1 MSFRRLAPRHW
12 LATLLLSGALVLGT
26 GMLRGES
33 SVDGYFEL
41 KDSRQ
46 VLSDTVERL
55 RKENAE
61 LSEEI
66 IRIKDS
72 PSYARKVLRDKY
84 HVTDPDEDIVFFAE

>member
-12 LATLLLSGALVLGT
+12 LAALLVSGALVLGA

-46 VLSDTVERL
+46 VLNETVERL
-55 RKENAE
+55 RKENAA

-66 IRIKDS
+66 MRIKES

>member
-1 MSFRRLAPRHW
+1 MLAPGHW
-12 LATLLLSGALVLGT
+12 LAALLVSGAVVLGA

-33 SVDGYFEL
+33 TVDGYFEL
-41 KDSRQ
+41 KNSRE

-55 RKENAE
+55 RKENAA
-61 LSEEI
+61 LSDEI
-66 IRIKDS
+66 MRIKES

>member
-1 MSFRRLAPRHW
+1 MSFRWLAPRQW
-12 LATLLLSGALVLGT
+12 LAALLVSGALVLGA

-41 KDSRQ
+41 KDSRE
-46 VLSDTVERL
+46 VLSETVERL
-55 RKENAE
+55 RKENAA

-66 IRIKDS
+66 MRIKDS

>member
-1 MSFRRLAPRHW
+1 MSFRMLAPGHW
-12 LATLLLSGALVLGT
+12 LAALLVSGTVVLGA
-26 GMLRGES
+26 GMLRGQS

-41 KDSRQ
+41 KRSRE
-46 VLSDTVERL
+46 VLSETVERL
-55 RKENAE
+55 RKENAA

-66 IRIKDS
+66 LRIKES